1 MDFIEPTPEI
11 APFGLRAMAMVARAS
26 ENGLGATQRV
36 LLDAAQRVILHTEID
51 IDSLPPITPEE
62 LAQKFDDPAIARQL
76 IRGMVIMSLAEGP
89 ASPRQTEL
97 ISTFAAALGVKEPA
111 VKVIRELTEGDIL
124 MFRLD
129 FYRRSHLRDYMRT
142 QYKLQGGFLGMA
154 KAVLGVTGMHED
166 EKLAGRFRALGD
178 LPENTLGHHLFLHYT
193 SNGFAF
199 PGEKGGFPMGA
210 MFHDIG
216 HVLGGYDTTPEG
228 ELRVSAFQ
236 AGYRRNEDAFFTILF
251 AVLIHTAGVNMAP
264 IKMPV
269 LLGRIAQGEL
279 FEEIVTALKRGGS
292 MTTDL
297 GDAWDF
303 WPYMDLP
310 LDLVRE
316 RLGVPPLVQDG

>member
-1 MDFIEPTPEI
+1 MNDVSTRPATDGDKDFVWQLSVLCYQDVVVRQ
-11 APFGLRAMAMVARAS
+11 FGPWDQAW
-26 ENGLGATQRV
+26 Q
-36 LLDAAQRVILHTEID
+36 
-51 IDSLPPITPEE
+51 
-62 LAQKFDDPAIARQL
+62 LAHF
-76 IRGMVIMSLAEGP
+76 
-89 ASPRQTEL
+89 
-97 ISTFAAALGVKEPA
+97 
-111 VKVIRELTEGDIL
+111 
-124 MFRLD
+124 
-129 FYRRSHLRDYMRT
+129 
-142 QYKLQGGFLGMA
+142 
-154 KAVLGVTGMHED
+154 
-166 EKLAGRFRALGD
+166 EKLLRTRAPGGSEHIYHAFRVFLAGCPVVSRFYDVFREAH
-178 LPENTLGHHLFLHYT
+178 TYY
-193 SNGFAF
+193 
-199 PGEKGGFPMGA
+199 GGVSQDVCVEYA
-210 MFHDIG
+210 WLLASLFHDIG

-236 AGYRRNEDAFFTILF
+236 AGYRRNEDAFFVILF

-264 IKMPV
+264 MKMPV